1 MGTKTVNVIDLG
13 RFKHL
18 FKDESSYEEFVTGLR
33 ESLRYD
39 LRPIMS
45 NSEVLGASLSA
56 EGIKDVLYD
65 RFVRALSRNPSLID
79 KLTER
84 IQDDEIVG

>member
-45 NSEVLGASLSA
+45 NSEAVTSLSA

-65 RFVRALSRNPSLID
+65 RFARALSRNPSLID